1 MLSQL
6 RIRDFAIIDDLSME
20 IGPGLNVLT
29 GETGAGKSIL
39 VEALNLALGGRARAD
54 VIRGGAEEASVEA
67 LFEGDRRLVR
77 RLAEMDIDAEGGL
90 LVRRVVSRAGK
101 NRITVNGS
109 PMTLALL
116 ERIAEDL
123 VDLTGQ
129 HEHHSLLRPDTHLA
143 ILDDLGNLGSEREAV
158 AGTYAGLAALL
169 EERAALEKDERE
181 RSAREDF
188 LAFQVREIR
197 EAALRPGE
205 EEALAVERARL
216 RSAEKLHAATAG
228 GEEALYGADLA
239 AAAAVARVEREL
251 TDLGSIDPEL
261 GAYAEQLS
269 AARLEIEDVAR
280 SLGRYARGIAA
291 DPQRQAEVEERLA
304 LLARL
309 RRKYG
314 STVEEVIATGERLA
328 AELERLEGAAERL
341 QAIAR
346 EIDADQRTL
355 ETACRALTEG
365 RQKAAKRLGKAVEI
379 ELATLALSGA
389 RLVARVEPRPPS
401 DEGIAVAGA
410 RAGPRGADRVEILFA
425 PNRGEEARAL
435 ARIASGGELARVTL
449 AVKMVL
455 CANDPIGT
463 YVFDEVDAGIGG
475 AVGEVVG
482 RKLREVSRERQVL
495 CVTHLPQI
503 AAFAD
508 RHFRVSKRVSGGRT
522 VCEVDLLTEED
533 RKLEIARMLGGLK
546 ITEKTRAHAEE
557 MIRAAR

>member
-20 IGPGLNVLT
+20 LGPGLNVLT

-54 VIRGGAEEASVEA
+54 VIRAGAEEASVEA

-77 RLAEMDIDAEGGL
+77 RLAQMDIDAEGGL

-129 HEHHSLLRPDTHLA
+129 HEHHSLLRADTHLA
-143 ILDDLGNLGSEREAV
+143 ILDEFGNLGSEREIV
-158 AGTYAGLAALL
+158 ASAYARLAALI

-205 EEALAVERARL
+205 QEALEVERARL
-216 RSAEKLHAATAG
+216 RSAEKLHAVTAG
-228 GEEALYGADLA
+228 AEEALYGADLA
-239 AAAAVARVEREL
+239 AAAVVARVEREL

-261 GAYAEQLS
+261 GAYAERLS

-280 SLGRYARGIAA
+280 SLGSYARGIAA
-291 DPQRQAEVEERLA
+291 DPERQAEVEERLA

-328 AELERLEGAAERL
+328 AQLERLEGAAERL
-341 QAIAR
+341 AAIAR
-346 EIDADQRTL
+346 EIDAAQRTL

-365 RQKAAKRLGKAVEI
+365 RQRAARRLSKAVEI

-389 RLVARVEPRPPS
+389 RLVTRVEPRPPS
-401 DEGIAVAGA
+401 EEGISVGGA
-410 RAGPRGADRVEILFA
+410 RVGPRGADRVEILFA

-449 AVKMVL
+449 ALKMVL
-455 CANDPIGT
+455 CASDPVGT

-482 RKLREVSRERQVL
+482 RKLKEVSRERQVL

-508 RHFRVSKRVSGGRT
+508 RHFRVSKRLSGGRT
-522 VCEVDLLTEED
+522 VCEVALLTEED